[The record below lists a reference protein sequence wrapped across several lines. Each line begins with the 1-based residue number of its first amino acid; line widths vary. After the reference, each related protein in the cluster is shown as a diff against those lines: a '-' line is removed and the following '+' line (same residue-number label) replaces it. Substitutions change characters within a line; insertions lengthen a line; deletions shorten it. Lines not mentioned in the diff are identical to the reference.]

1 MRNNAQDANLP
12 GRIDDRGNRSLSA
25 ASATAAPTTASDS
38 ELSGRIDG
46 PGGRDL
52 SGSAAASATA
62 AGTPVRRTRL
72 NLHGRRFGA
81 GRTLRRQR
89 NG

>member
-12 GRIDDRGNRSLSA
+12 GRIDDRGNRSLS
-25 ASATAAPTTASDS
+25 
-38 ELSGRIDG
+38 
-46 PGGRDL
+46 
-52 SGSAAASATA
+52 AASATA